1 MVPGDGMGLLCQHYF
16 GAKRGNYY
24 MMTTR
29 QFNAQQMLDWG
40 MVSEVV
46 AKGKALERAWKSRE
60 CGNICHMRIVPI
72 MSNLAKRP
80 LKKLLVDD
88 LKLHTVSEQY
98 GSLLSVAAGRMGYDS
113 GQHD

>member
-1 MVPGDGMGLLCQHYF
+1 
-16 GAKRGNYY
+16 
-24 MMTTR
+24 
-29 QFNAQQMLDWG
+29 
-40 MVSEVV
+40 
-46 AKGKALERAWKSRE
+46 
-60 CGNICHMRIVPI
+60 

-113 GQHD
+113 GQHDEKYISRSSDWRYATSDMEQPQTAESWSTMFEKAAQ